1 MSKNLMNVSNN
12 NNRSGN
18 YPLFLGDDLGFSDTI
33 NVTYP
38 EIEEMY
44 LSQRAQYWTESE
56 VTLSQ
61 DRLDLAE
68 APDSEKDVMVLN
80 LLAQWLLDATASRG
94 ILETFSPFISNTEL
108 HEWLS
113 IQSMFE
119 VIHARTYSHII
130 RNCFVDSNAV
140 LEKGKSDVMVQYRTG
155 IIGKVF
161 NDTYEIGVRWSQGDI
176 VDEGVVRKQI
186 LKNMAV
192 LYGLEAISF
201 MASFACTF
209 ALAET
214 GRYQGIGK
222 LVSLICA
229 DELLHAEGDRK
240 VFDAMFNKE
249 GYRKE
254 YVEIKDEIGAIFTS
268 IVEQELKW
276 SEYVFSEGR
285 KVLGLNESLLK
296 DYVYH
301 IAKPVFDYLGLD
313 WEYPV
318 VSQNPLPFVDKY
330 IDRNLVQGAN
340 QEIQN
345 ISYLIGN
352 VDSDGV
358 DEEFDF

>member
-1 MSKNLMNVSNN
+1 MSKDLMNVSNN
-12 NNRSGN
+12 NNQKGS
-18 YPLFLGDDLGFSDTI
+18 YPLFLGEDLGFSDTI

-38 EIEEMY
+38 ELEDMY
-44 LSQRAQYWTESE
+44 LKQRAQYWTETE

-80 LLAQWLLDATASRG
+80 LLAQWLLDSTASRG
-94 ILETFSPFISNTEL
+94 IIETFGPFISNNEL

-130 RNCFVDSNAV
+130 RNCFVDGNTV
-140 LEKGKSDVMVQYRTG
+140 LERGKNDVIVQYRTG
-155 IIGKVF
+155 VIGKVF
-161 NDTYEIGVRWSQGDI
+161 NETHRLGSDYSRGVV
-176 VDEGVVRKQI
+176 VDESVLRKQL

-222 LVSLICA
+222 LVSLICN
-229 DELLHAEGDRK
+229 DEVIHAEGDRK
-240 VFDAMFNKE
+240 VFDAMFTKE
-249 GYRKE
+249 GYKQEYADVKE
-254 YVEIKDEIGAIFTS
+254 EIQAIFDT
-268 IVEQELKW
+268 IVQQELKW
-276 SEYVFSEGR
+276 SEYVFSDGR
-285 KVLGLNESLLK
+285 KVLGLNAELLK
-296 DYVYH
+296 EYVCY
-301 IAKPVFDYLGLD
+301 ISKPVFDCMGLD
-313 WEYPV
+313 WSYPIV
-318 VSQNPLPFVDKY
+318 NNNPLSFVDKY

-358 DEEFDF
+358 DDEFDF